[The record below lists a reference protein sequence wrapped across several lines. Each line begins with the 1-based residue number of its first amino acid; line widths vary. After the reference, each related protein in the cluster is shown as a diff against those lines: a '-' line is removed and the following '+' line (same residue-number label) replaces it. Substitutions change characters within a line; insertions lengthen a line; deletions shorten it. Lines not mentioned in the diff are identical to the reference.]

1 MSSGFKEIKL
11 FKEFCRWLE
20 FIEPS
25 DCFLLA
31 SSLLDNPHHQLNYE
45 AAIMNSY
52 STNWADLIRVKW
64 TVLQRFELFDAVCEN
79 VHRPKPK

>member
-11 FKEFCRWLE
+11 FKEFRRWLE
-20 FIEPS
+20 FVEPS

-52 STNWADLIRVKW
+52 STN
-64 TVLQRFELFDAVCEN
+64 
-79 VHRPKPK
+79 